1 MDAQQAVSALTFLWL
16 ISLMFRMGMS
26 VPIRAV
32 LDSLTQTPFLLK
44 AILANFFLV
53 PLVAYGLLA
62 FFQPNPI
69 VSFGFLIVVVFAGA
83 PFGPAFATIAKGD
96 TSLAIGMMIL
106 LATLSVPISPAILA
120 FLLGYLPGSSPIT
133 LDHASIIRVM
143 LVGQLAPLGAGLLV
157 SAIPGSVKVTISKPA
172 KVLSQVLMVGACS
185 GILITEANVLR
196 EFGPKAYAGMMAV
209 FMASMVIGWLLG
221 GPGITR
227 RKTMTFVTTIRNSAA
242 ALAIVSANHSG
253 TEAPA
258 AALAYTLFFSAGALI
273 AALIMGRRR
282 GADVAQEPPA

>member
-1 MDAQQAVSALTFLWL
+1 MDSPQVVGTLTFLWL
-16 ISLMFRMGMS
+16 ISLMFRMGLS

-32 LDSLTQTPFLLK
+32 LDSLTQTRFLLK
-44 AILANFFLV
+44 ALLANFFLV
-53 PLVAYGLLA
+53 PLIAWGLLA

-69 VSFGFLIVVVFAGA
+69 VSFGFMIVVVFAGA

-96 TSLAIGMMIL
+96 TSLAIGMMIF
-106 LATLSVPISPAILA
+106 LAALSVPISPAVLA

-133 LDHASIIRVM
+133 LDHASILKVM
-143 LVGQLAPLGAGLLV
+143 LLGQLAPLGAGLAV
-157 SAIPGSVKVTISKPA
+157 GAIPGPLKVTIAKPA
-172 KVLSQVLMVGACS
+172 KVLSQVLMAGACS

-196 EFGPKAYAGMMAV
+196 EFGHRAYIGMLVV
-209 FMASMVIGWLLG
+209 FVSSMVIGWLLG

-227 RKTMTFVTTIRNSAA
+227 RKTMMFITTIRNSAA
-242 ALAIVSANHSG
+242 ALAIVSTNYAG

-273 AALIMGRRR
+273 AALLMGKRK
-282 GADVAQEPPA
+282 DTHVTQ